1 MKRMQ
6 TEILV
11 IGGGATGTGVA
22 WDAALRGFRTVLVE
36 KRDLTHGTTGR
47 YHGLLHSGARYVL
60 KDAASAVECISENR
74 ILRRTHTHCI
84 EDTSGFFVVAPED
97 EDDYPD
103 LFAAACRR
111 LDIPCTEIPP
121 GAALRREPLLNP
133 RISRVFELPD
143 AAADSFLATHATAQA
158 ARQAGATLLPYH
170 ELTRLHLSGGEGN
183 RAVSAATV
191 LDTVS
196 GQELRIDADLV
207 INAAGAWSGRVA
219 GLAGVEV
226 KMILGKGVMLA
237 TNARLTNT
245 VVNRCKMP
253 GDGDILVPI
262 HTVSVIGT
270 TDVQVADPEN
280 LSIEQ
285 WEVDLMLTEGDKLVP
300 GLSRSRILRA
310 WAGVRPL
317 YQETQPAREP
327 APDAGDPRSKG
338 LPAQDSPHFSRDAT
352 RALALLNHWRRDGLR
367 GFITIT
373 GGKWTTF
380 RLMAESAVDAACGQ
394 LGVSR
399 PCRTAHTPVPGV
411 EQGHYWLGHRLNEVE
426 EENLQSELICECEL
440 VTRSMLEGAAQRN
453 PTVTLD
459 DLRRDVRLG
468 MGPCQG
474 GFCTYRA
481 VGILHSLRAG
491 KALPAAAEWNV
502 AHMQSPAL
510 HHRDDAGPSDAG
522 PPDAGPSDSGPAPA
536 SGPSPADASRRR
548 SAAVDPRASVSQP
561 NLLLRDFL
569 QERWK
574 GVAPILWGQQLR
586 QERLDEL
593 IYLSILNADHL
604 PVDDEESPLSSFYRS
619 DSSPSTSNL

>member
-1 MKRMQ
+1 MKRIQ
-6 TEILV
+6 AEILV

-47 YHGLLHSGARYVL
+47 YHGLLHSGARYAL
-60 KDAASAVECISENR
+60 KDADSALECIRENR

-84 EDTSGFFVVAPED
+84 EDTGGFFVVTPED

-103 LFAAACRR
+103 RFAAACRR
-111 LDIPCTEIPP
+111 LDISCTEIP
-121 GAALRREPLLNP
+121 AASALRREPLLNP

-158 ARQAGATLLPYH
+158 ARQAGAQLLPYH
-170 ELTRLHLSGGEGN
+170 ELIELHLSGGDGH
-183 RAVSAATV
+183 RAVTGASV

-196 GQELRIDADLV
+196 GEKVRIDADLV
-207 INAAGAWSGRVA
+207 INAAGAWA
-219 GLAGVEV
+219 GQIAALADIEV
-226 KMILGKGVMLA
+226 RMILGKGVMLA
-237 TNARLTNT
+237 TNSRLTNT
-245 VVNRCKMP
+245 VINRCKMP

-270 TDVQVADPEN
+270 TDEQVTEPEN
-280 LSIEQ
+280 LRIEE

-317 YQETQPAREP
+317 FQENFSGE
-327 APDAGDPRSKG
+327 
-338 LPAQDSPHFSRDAT
+338 SRDAT
-352 RALALLNHWRRDGLR
+352 RSTALLDHQRRDGVS
-367 GFITIT
+367 GFLTIT

-380 RLMAESAVDAACGQ
+380 RLMAESAVDAACAQ
-394 LGVSR
+394 LGVTR
-399 PCRTAHTPVPGV
+399 PCRTSETAVPGV
-411 EQGHYWLGHRLNEVE
+411 EQGHYWLGHRLNQVE
-426 EENLQSELICECEL
+426 EEKLQAELICECEL
-440 VTRSMLEGAAQRN
+440 VTRSMLESAVRRN

-481 VGILHSLRAG
+481 VGILHQLRA
-491 KALPAAAEWNV
+491 ASDDCQNERAAQPDAADWEV
-502 AHMQSPAL
+502 AYLQSPAQN
-510 HHRDDAGPSDAG
+510 AA
-522 PPDAGPSDSGPAPA
+522 A
-536 SGPSPADASRRR
+536 SGVSVHDRSATDAPLR
-548 SAAVDPRASVSQP
+548 SAAIDPQAATSQP

-604 PVDDEESPLSSFYRS
+604 PVDDAESPLTAFYNLNG
-619 DSSPSTSNL
+619 DSAD

>member
-1 MKRMQ
+1 MKRIQ

-11 IGGGATGTGVA
+11 IGGGATGAGVA

-60 KDAASAVECISENR
+60 KDVDSAVECSSENR

-84 EDTSGFFVVAPED
+84 EDTGGFFVVTPED

-103 LFAAACRR
+103 RFAAACRR
-111 LDIPCTEIPP
+111 LNIPCTEIPT
-121 GAALRREPLLNP
+121 ASALRREPLLNP

-158 ARQAGATLLPYH
+158 ARQAGALLLPYH
-170 ELTRLHLSGGEGN
+170 EVTRLHLTGGDGN
-183 RAVSAATV
+183 RAVSGATV

-196 GQELRIDADLV
+196 GEELRIDADLV
-207 INAAGAWSGRVA
+207 INAAGAWSGKIA
-219 GLAGVEV
+219 ALAGVDV
-226 KMILGKGVMLA
+226 RMILGKGVMLA
-237 TNARLTNT
+237 TNRRLTNT
-245 VVNRCKMP
+245 VINRCKMP
-253 GDGDILVPI
+253 SDGDILVPI

-270 TDVQVADPEN
+270 TDEQVADPEN

-285 WEVDLMLTEGDKLVP
+285 WEVDLMLMEGDKLVP
-300 GLSRSRILRA
+300 GLSSSRILRA

-317 YQETQPAREP
+317 FQETSTSNEPIQGHHTSLSTQPPELG
-327 APDAGDPRSKG
+327 GDG
-338 LPAQDSPHFSRDAT
+338 SPPYSRDAT
-352 RALALLNHWRRDGLR
+352 RSLALLNHEQRDGVS

-380 RLMAESAVDAACGQ
+380 RLMAESAIDAACAQ
-394 LGVSR
+394 LRVSR
-399 PCRTAHTPVPGV
+399 PCRTAETTVPGV

-426 EENLQSELICECEL
+426 EDKLQTELICECEL
-440 VTRSMLEGAAQRN
+440 VTRSMLEGAVQRN

-481 VGILHSLRAG
+481 VGILHQLRA
-491 KALPAAAEWNV
+491 APNPPAAGEWEV
-502 AHMQSPAL
+502 AHMQSPA
-510 HHRDDAGPSDAG
+510 HQHRDASVTESAADGS
-522 PPDAGPSDSGPAPA
+522 APA
-536 SGPSPADASRRR
+536 VVLAPAADAPQRSPAIDPQ
-548 SAAVDPRASVSQP
+548 AAVSQP

-574 GVAPILWGQQLR
+574 GVTPILWGQQLR

-604 PVDDEESPLSSFYRS
+604 PVDDKESPLSSFYRVGS
-619 DSSPSTSNL
+619 